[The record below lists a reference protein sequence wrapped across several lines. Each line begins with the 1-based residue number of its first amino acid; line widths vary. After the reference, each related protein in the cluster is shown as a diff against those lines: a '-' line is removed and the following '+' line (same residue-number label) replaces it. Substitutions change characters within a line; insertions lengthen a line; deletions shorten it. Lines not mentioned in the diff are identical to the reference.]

1 MTTIDRK
8 NQAILEA
15 KGLGKYF
22 QVGGGF
28 RPKQLRALN
37 EVSFALGQRQV
48 VALVGE
54 SGSGKSTIAR
64 LLVRLMEPSSGKIL
78 FRGRDILQE
87 EPRQASLDYRAQV
100 QMIFQDPF
108 GSLNPVHTIGN
119 HLERPL
125 LLHGKAKGTSEL
137 RERVHDL
144 LATVDLNPA
153 AEIASRYPHQL
164 SGGQR
169 QRVAI
174 ARALAPGPSVI
185 LADEPISMLDVSIRV
200 GVLNLMERLKEER
213 GISYLYITHDIAS
226 ARYFAD
232 RTMVMYA
239 GHIVEGAPSEELM
252 QRPAHPYTQLL
263 LSAVPD
269 PHGSMKNELKAKS
282 GAPKLI
288 DPPPGCPF
296 ADRCPSAMAV
306 CRQEMPGTTQ
316 LEQDRWVRC
325 HLFGQGA
332 SSGTVGSQTPTNAAD
347 PESGISG
354 VAARRL
360 EEAR

>member
-1 MTTIDRK
+1 MTTASLE
-8 NQAILEA
+8 NQVILEA
-15 KGLGKYF
+15 KDLGKYF

-28 RPKQLRALN
+28 RPKRLRALN
-37 EVSFALGQRQV
+37 EVSFALGARQV

-64 LLVRLMEPSSGKIL
+64 LLVRLMDPSSGKIF

-87 EPRQASLDYRAQV
+87 EPRRASLDYRSQV

-125 LLHGKAKGTSEL
+125 LLHGKAKSAAEL
-137 RERVHDL
+137 KDRVHEL

-153 AEIASRYPHQL
+153 AELAARYPHQL

-200 GVLNLMERLKEER
+200 GVLNLMERLKEQR

-252 QRPAHPYTQLL
+252 HKPAHPYTQLL

-269 PHGSMKNELKAKS
+269 PNGSMKSALKAKS

-296 ADRCPSAMAV
+296 ADRCPSVMAV
-306 CRQEMPGTTQ
+306 CRKAMPGATRI
-316 LEQDRWVRC
+316 EQGRWVRC
-325 HLFGQGA
+325 HLFG
-332 SSGTVGSQTPTNAAD
+332 
-347 PESGISG
+347 EG
-354 VAARRL
+354 VASGMEVPQERSAAASRN
-360 EEAR
+360 AV